1 MTETVVDAVANLQ
14 ETMGGRVVA
23 PGDPDYDRVRA
34 VWNADIDR
42 HPSVIAQCVSAVD
55 VAAAVSFARAHGLE
69 IAVRGGAHSMSG
81 ASTVE
86 DGLVVDLSLMR
97 EVVVDPD
104 ARRARVGGGALL
116 SDLDAATQRHGLAVP
131 AGMISHTGVGGLT
144 LGGGM
149 GWLTRKAG
157 LTIDNLVSAE
167 VVLADGRIVR
177 ASATEHPDLFWALR
191 GGGGNFGVVT
201 EFEFQLHPVGP
212 MVQLGLF
219 FWELRQ
225 GGDVLRLAR
234 DLVADLPPEVNI
246 LIAGLNAPPAPFV
259 PEQHHFQPG
268 YALLL
273 TGFDDGPE
281 HAALTDR
288 IRAAL
293 PPLFDM
299 VSPMPFEALQQL
311 LDTANGWGQ
320 LNYEKSTYLPELSDA
335 VIDVVTEHLPAK
347 TSPLSVVLFYRLDA
361 AYSEV
366 GEDDTA
372 FGGTRSPHYAVFIV
386 AIAHDQETLA
396 SDRAWARSL
405 WEALQP
411 STDGTGTY
419 VNAMTEYDE
428 NRVRATYGPAKYA
441 RLTQIKTEYDPTN
454 VFHRNINIAPL

>member
-104 ARRARVGGGALL
+104 ARRARVGVGALL

-201 EFEFQLHPVGP
+201 EFEFHISPASSSFLPHTGVG
-212 MVQLGLF
+212 
-219 FWELRQ
+219 
-225 GGDVLRLAR
+225 
-234 DLVADLPPEVNI
+234 
-246 LIAGLNAPPAPFV
+246 
-259 PEQHHFQPG
+259 
-268 YALLL
+268 
-273 TGFDDGPE
+273 
-281 HAALTDR
+281 TDC
-288 IRAAL
+288 
-293 PPLFDM
+293 
-299 VSPMPFEALQQL
+299 
-311 LDTANGWGQ
+311 
-320 LNYEKSTYLPELSDA
+320 
-335 VIDVVTEHLPAK
+335 
-347 TSPLSVVLFYRLDA
+347 
-361 AYSEV
+361 
-366 GEDDTA
+366 
-372 FGGTRSPHYAVFIV
+372 TRSRRRCASATSSCMVV
-386 AIAHDQETLA
+386 IAA
-396 SDRAWARSL
+396 A
-405 WEALQP
+405 
-411 STDGTGTY
+411 
-419 VNAMTEYDE
+419 
-428 NRVRATYGPAKYA
+428 
-441 RLTQIKTEYDPTN
+441 
-454 VFHRNINIAPL
+454 